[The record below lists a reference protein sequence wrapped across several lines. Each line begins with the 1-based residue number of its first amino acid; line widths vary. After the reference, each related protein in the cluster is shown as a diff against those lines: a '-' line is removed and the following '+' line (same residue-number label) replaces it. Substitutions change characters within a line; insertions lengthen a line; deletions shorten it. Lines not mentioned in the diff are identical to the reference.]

1 MKKFNNFLDKVAS
14 PFELIAPWLLR
25 ITLGTSFILHG
36 VGKFPIPAPDMVRWF
51 ESMGYMYP
59 EIIVSMVAVGEVAAG
74 AGIMIGGLLNT
85 KANFFYSNGHLIT
98 RLSGGAISVIM
109 IGALL
114 IAHKEWLVTQELFMS
129 EQILLLALGLYF
141 AIKGNK

>member
-1 MKKFNNFLDKVAS
+1 MKKLNNILDRIAG

-25 ITLGTSFILHG
+25 LSLGVSFILHG
-36 VGKFPIPAPDMVRWF
+36 IGKFPIPSPVMVRWF

-59 EIIVSMVAVGEVAAG
+59 ELVVSLVAIGEVAAG
-74 AGIMIGGLLNT
+74 AGIIIGGLLNT

-98 RLSGGAISVIM
+98 RLSGGAVAVIM

-114 IAHKEWLVTQELFMS
+114 ISHKDWLVTQELFMS
-129 EQILLLALGLYF
+129 EQIFLLALGVYF